1 MRQMYGFAVALT
13 VLLLLSACGQKADDT
28 VLRSSIMTPAD
39 GEAVALYKK
48 QCMSCH
54 ATDLSGRVGPSLQE
68 IGSRLTEEELI
79 MIIQE
84 GDVKGM
90 PAYKNRLEKK
100 EIEALVQWLVK
111 MK

>member
-1 MRQMYGFAVALT
+1 MRQMYGFTVALT
-13 VLLLLSACGQKADDT
+13 VLLLLSACGQKIDDT
-28 VLRSSIMTPAD
+28 VLQSSISTPAD

-68 IGSRLTEEELI
+68 IGSRLTEEQLI

-84 GDVKGM
+84 GEKGM
-90 PAYKNRLEKK
+90 PSYKNRLEQE
-100 EIEALVQWLVK
+100 EIEGLAQWLAK